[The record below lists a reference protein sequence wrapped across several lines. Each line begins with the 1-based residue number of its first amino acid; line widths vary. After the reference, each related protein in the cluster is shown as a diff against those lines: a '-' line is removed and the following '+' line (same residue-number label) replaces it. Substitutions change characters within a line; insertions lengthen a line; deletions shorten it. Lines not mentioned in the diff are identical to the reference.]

1 MSVLIGDVNDNV
13 PRFTQP
19 AFEVTLSEGT
29 PVGTTVTRVEAEDP
43 DIASSLS
50 YSFVSDGA
58 YEIQFIILVFAIF
71 LGAQNSSQQNDD
83 CLLANI
89 YLPSMNLLQV
99 AEYSDVPYLIGVHV
113 CFISVSAHPINRVI
127 VCCSAFKVTLNS
139 LFNQMCQSTTMH
151 SSVLPVFL
159 KGQSC
164 LTEIM
169 K

>member
-58 YEIQFIILVFAIF
+58 YEIQFIILV
-71 LGAQNSSQQNDD
+71 LMNSMKIVIP
-83 CLLANI
+83 LHFI
-89 YLPSMNLLQV
+89 HEKRLQ
-99 AEYSDVPYLIGVHV
+99 
-113 CFISVSAHPINRVI
+113 
-127 VCCSAFKVTLNS
+127 
-139 LFNQMCQSTTMH
+139 TM
-151 SSVLPVFL
+151 L
-159 KGQSC
+159 
-164 LTEIM
+164 
-169 K
+169 